1 MSNKKYSDFSTG
13 TGATGTKILLIAD
26 PTTGALEKIT
36 LASLATFFG
45 SGSVDTT
52 APTIVSITASAAT
65 TVAVVF
71 SESVTVTTSGW
82 SFLKNGSAWTAS
94 SVSGSGTSWS
104 FTMATS
110 AASTD
115 TLTYS
120 YAQSTGNT
128 IDASSNELANIS
140 GASIT
145 NSISS
150 GYDTDASAYFNAA
163 GITDTTQK
171 NAVNQLVLDMKS
183 ASIWTKMQ
191 AIYPFVGGTATTHKW
206 NLKNPSDT
214 DAAFR
219 IAFSGTITHNANG
232 ITGDGST
239 GWGNTFLS
247 ASNTTATSIHLA
259 IYSKTSTVSNGYA
272 MGSGGISGGTPTVV
286 IEPRYTS
293 DVIYA
298 CTNNYFSDA
307 NDYSYAN
314 TNGTGFYITSRTAS
328 NAWFIQK
335 GATESSVFTNA
346 TVSPYFP
353 DTINLLRMG
362 GAANAYS
369 NRNLA
374 FASVGTGLT
383 TAEADLLNTAVTA
396 FQTTLSRA

>member
-1 MSNKKYSDFSTG
+1 MSTMKDKPAGSASDS
-13 TGATGTKILLIAD
+13 KIILLAN
-26 PTTGALEKIT
+26 PTTGAMEQIT
-36 LASLATFFG
+36 LLQLKTYISASQLATPTGFTVTSASSTSLTSSWSAVTNATSYTLDRSPDGSTSWTNVYTG
-45 SGSVDTT
+45 SGLTYTNTGLTAGTT
-52 APTIVSITASAAT
+52 YYYRVKATASGYTDSAYANANAAPST
-65 TVAVVF
+65 YD
-71 SESVTVTTSGW
+71 
-82 SFLKNGSAWTAS
+82 
-94 SVSGSGTSWS
+94 
-104 FTMATS
+104 S
-110 AASTD
+110 AASAFFT
-115 TLTYS
+115 
-120 YAQSTGNT
+120 
-128 IDASSNELANIS
+128 
-140 GASIT
+140 
-145 NSISS
+145 
-150 GYDTDASAYFNAA
+150 AA

-171 NAVNQLVLDMKS
+171 SAVNQLILDLKA

-206 NLKNPSDT
+206 NLVNPADT

-362 GAANAYS
+362 GAASNYS